1 MAVTGMAP
9 GVAGESILVSKA
21 SVFDLDILENVE
33 LSRRDSRTFLFFST
47 ASPILNFFVQTMVIF
62 RLFVFSKN

>member
-21 SVFDLDILENVE
+21 SAFDLDILENVE
-33 LSRRDSRTFLFFST
+33 LSRRDSRTFFSFPQLH
-47 ASPILNFFVQTMVIF
+47 SF
-62 RLFVFSKN
+62 RTSSSRRW